1 MKSVCKVTLNRGHER
16 GSFLPQIASLR
27 IEQSVWKSLKWRSSP
42 SVIKGKTLFL
52 ITFYKLMTLL
62 FKFVHFRR
70 NLTVEKVFHFLF
82 QWCVKAIL
90 HWKKSSFL
98 KKMQQKWCSYRRFLL
113 AKTICRKKTYLTQNL
128 KVLEIK
134 CRFFLKYS
142 FFDSFDTFCSKL
154 LWKSLFKTLENHAFC
169 KELSNHAPT
178 DDPEQ
183 GPNRCNFIFGTV
195 T

>member
-16 GSFLPQIASLR
+16 GSFLPQIVSLR

-52 ITFYKLMTLL
+52 ITFYKIMTLL

-113 AKTICRKKTYLTQNL
+113 AKTICRKKTHFDTNPSSVRNQAYIFPN
-128 KVLEIK
+128 
-134 CRFFLKYS
+134 CN
-142 FFDSFDTFCSKL
+142 FFDSFDTF
-154 LWKSLFKTLENHAFC
+154 WYTLFQTALNIAVQNTRKVLF
-169 KELSNHAPT
+169 L
-178 DDPEQ
+178 
-183 GPNRCNFIFGTV
+183 
-195 T
+195 